1 MKRSAL
7 ILLAMAAFVPGSLV
21 TGSLAQTSVPA
32 SPAQRTVVP
41 PDAPMLPYHFA
52 ERPAPPSG
60 TRFDN
65 IAAVA
70 LTPQNHLLVYNRN
83 PDRAMIEYDE
93 NGKFVRSFN
102 PNIARTPHGMRVDRH
117 GNIWV
122 IDAFM
127 NIIMKLNAKGEPI
140 ATYGVRGENAP
151 WDDTKWNG
159 MFNQPLDIN
168 WDKDDNF
175 YVTQSHGGSSP
186 PKACSFC
193 ATYDSA
199 QVHRQLRE
207 SGGRATFVTDPP
219 AAPGSDPRVLKFD
232 KNGNYITSYSLKHDD
247 GTPAIIHSVIVSP
260 QGEVWVT
267 DRSKKKIFVFDRDL
281 KLKREIQENYL
292 TCGLYVDAKGDL
304 WMSTGGDGMVMKLD
318 WNGKVLGWYGKH
330 GRNTDSNDIGEGHY
344 LAVTPDQKTI
354 YVADTIANHV
364 LKMVAN

>member
-1 MKRSAL
+1 MKRT
-7 ILLAMAAFVPGSLV
+7 ILTMCAVLAMMPA
-21 TGSLAQTSVPA
+21 SLAQQGAPA
-32 SPAQRTVVP
+32 GNRRIVTP
-41 PDAPMLPYHFA
+41 PDAPQLPYHFA
-52 ERPAPPSG
+52 ERPAPPPG
-60 TRFDN
+60 TKFDN

-70 LTPQNHLLVYNRN
+70 LTPENHLLVYNRN
-83 PDRAMIEYDE
+83 PDRAMIEYDQ
-93 NGKFVRSFN
+93 NGKLIRSFN

-122 IDAFM
+122 IDAFL
-127 NIIMKLNAKGEPI
+127 NTVMKLNPKGEPI

-151 WDDTKWNG
+151 WDDAKWNG

-186 PKACSFC
+186 PKACTFC

-199 QVHRQLRE
+199 QVRRQVKQAGE
-207 SGGRATFVTDPP
+207 HDPAYVTNPP
-219 AAPGSDPRVLKFD
+219 AKPGEDPRVFKFD
-232 KNGNYITSYSLKHDD
+232 KNGNYITSYSLKHAD
-247 GTPAIIHSVIVSP
+247 GSPAIIHSVVVSP

-267 DRSKKKIFVFDRDL
+267 DRSLKKIFVFDRNL
-281 KLKREIQENYL
+281 KLKREIQEDYL
-292 TCGLYVDAKGDL
+292 TCGLYVDAKGQL

-330 GRNTDSNDIGEGHY
+330 GLNPDSNDMGEGHY

-354 YVADTIANHV
+354 YVADTISNHV
-364 LKMVAN
+364 LKLVAN